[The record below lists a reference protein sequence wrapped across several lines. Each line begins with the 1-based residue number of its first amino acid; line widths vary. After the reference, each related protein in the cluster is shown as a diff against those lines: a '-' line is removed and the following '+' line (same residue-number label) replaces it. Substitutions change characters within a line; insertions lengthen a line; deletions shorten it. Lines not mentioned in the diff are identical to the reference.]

1 MSKDKV
7 RAVVN
12 DNVVL
17 AVGNMQNKYYYLSGP
32 HLHSEDDDGS
42 GGIGELLIDA
52 DSPVSRVD
60 HKGLLVVVGSNILE
74 PCSTLIPENKFSLSQ

>member
-12 DNVVL
+12 DIVVL
-17 AVGNMQNKYYYLSGP
+17 AVGNMQNKYYLSGP

-52 DSPVSRVD
+52 DSPVSRID
-60 HKGLLVVVGSNILE
+60 HKGLLVVVGGNIFK

>member
-1 MSKDKV
+1 MTMLCWL
-7 RAVVN
+7 
-12 DNVVL
+12 L
-17 AVGNMQNKYYYLSGP
+17 ATCRISIIIYDLSGP

-52 DSPVSRVD
+52 DSPVSRID
-60 HKGLLVVVGSNILE
+60 HKGLLVVVGGNILQ